1 MGKRAAG
8 ARTWRR
14 GARRG
19 GRRGRGPGGGEG
31 GSEGGGSGGGDDADG
46 RGCAA
51 EAPECVDVEAL
62 DTLFDALEMPVG

>member
-1 MGKRAAG
+1 MAEGGAARGEEGAG
-8 ARTWRR
+8 A
-14 GARRG
+14 
-19 GRRGRGPGGGEG
+19 GGGEG

>member
-1 MGKRAAG
+1 VAEGGAARGEEGAG
-8 ARTWRR
+8 A
-14 GARRG
+14 
-19 GRRGRGPGGGEG
+19 GGGEG